1 MASKGCE
8 LDRCK
13 AVDLG
18 FIHDS
23 LKLRHKNLKKKCE
36 PYMATAMLNKKATC
50 LKTVLGFSVEKRKR
64 NAFLEPAFYIRIG
77 EHFSYTDNLSKLK

>member
-1 MASKGCE
+1 
-8 LDRCK
+8 
-13 AVDLG
+13 
-18 FIHDS
+18 
-23 LKLRHKNLKKKCE
+23 
-36 PYMATAMLNKKATC
+36 MATAMLNKKATC

>member
-8 LDRCK
+8 LDSCK

-23 LKLRHKNLKKKCE
+23 LKLRHKNVKKKCE

-50 LKTVLGFSVEKRKR
+50 FKNSAWLFRGKAKTQCIFRTCILCQ
-64 NAFLEPAFYIRIG
+64 NW
-77 EHFSYTDNLSKLK
+77 